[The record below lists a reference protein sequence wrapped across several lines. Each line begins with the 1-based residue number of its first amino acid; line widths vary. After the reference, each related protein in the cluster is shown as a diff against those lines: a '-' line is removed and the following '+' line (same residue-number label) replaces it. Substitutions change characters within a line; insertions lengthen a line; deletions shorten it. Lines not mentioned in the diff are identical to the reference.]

1 MVSTMAAKNE
11 EDLVELL
18 EYRLQVFEH
27 KLSNVILLNEEL
39 LRRNEELKNELSEKS
54 QINNTLLGKLRV
66 ISIDPLQCWIHTLIS
81 LFY

>member
-66 ISIDPLQCWIHTLIS
+66 ISIDPLQC
-81 LFY
+81 

>member
-1 MVSTMAAKNE
+1 MAAKNE

-39 LRRNEELKNELSEKS
+39 LKRNEELKNELSEKS

-66 ISIDPLQCWIHTLIS
+66 ISIEPL
-81 LFY
+81 